1 MRLPITPAI
10 FVIISN
16 GCHLSASS
24 LSTPQNKMTATLS
37 NCPCGAKGSDSGGGR
52 IVGGDDAEPHEYPW
66 QVGVEINGRFPW
78 CGGTLISARELLTA
92 AHCTFDRK
100 KSRIKVIVVEND
112 ISDTEQIKLN
122 VAEVLIHPMY
132 NKTNYNNDF
141 SILRLASP
149 VSFSSRISPV
159 CLPSN
164 VTANYTG
171 EVATVT
177 GWGSLGGPDNQIPD
191 ILQEVNVTIITND
204 ACKSAPSRFY
214 RESISEAMLCA
225 SAPGKDSCQ
234 GDSGGPLTVVENGR
248 ETLVGVVSW
257 GQGFA
262 LPKYPGVYARLTAAM
277 DWILENSHGTYYS
290 SCVSD
295 TLSVGTDKPQHA
307 SSTSESQI
315 FSVNDSSSHSSR
327 LRCTQVIIL
336 LLSIFSLL

>member
-1 MRLPITPAI
+1 MKLRIAPAI
-10 FVIISN
+10 FAIISN
-16 GCHLSASS
+16 GFHLSASS
-24 LSTPQNKMTATLS
+24 LSTPQNKMTTAPS
-37 NCPCGAKGSDSGGGR
+37 NCPCGVKGSNSGGGR
-52 IVGGDDAEPHEYPW
+52 IVGGEDAEAHEYPW

-78 CGGTLISARELLTA
+78 CGGTLISAREVLTA
-92 AHCTFDRK
+92 AHCTYDRM
-100 KSRIKVIVVEND
+100 KSRIKVIVGEND
-112 ISDTEQIKLN
+112 ITDAEQIKLN

-149 VSFSSRISPV
+149 VSFSSKISPV

-164 VTANYTG
+164 VSDNFTG

-177 GWGSLGGPDNQIPD
+177 GWGSLGGTGNQIPE

-204 ACKSAPSRFY
+204 VCKSAPSRFY
-214 RESISEAMLCA
+214 KKSISEAMLCA

-248 ETLVGVVSW
+248 GTLVGVVSW
-257 GQGFA
+257 GQGCA
-262 LPKYPGVYARLTAAM
+262 LPKFPGVYARVTAAM

-295 TLSVGTDKPQHA
+295 TLSVGTEKPLYT
-307 SSTSESQI
+307 SSTSESQN

-327 LRCTQVIIL
+327 LISTQVILL
-336 LLSIFSLL
+336 LLSIISFL